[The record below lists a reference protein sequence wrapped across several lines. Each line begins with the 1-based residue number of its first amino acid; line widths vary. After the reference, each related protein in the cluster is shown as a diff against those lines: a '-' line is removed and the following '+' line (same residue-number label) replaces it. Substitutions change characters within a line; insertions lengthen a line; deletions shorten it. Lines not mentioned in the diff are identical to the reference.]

1 MKEKTTK
8 IVYWIL
14 TGLIALLF
22 ASSSLGKLFSS
33 PEALKMAEA
42 FGLSG
47 QTYMALGI
55 IELVSVILFV
65 IPRTGVLGSLLLIAY
80 MGGAIATHL
89 EHGQPIM
96 APCVIQAVLWLI
108 VIFRFPELRERLFK
122 GNA

>member
-1 MKEKTTK
+1 MKEKTKK

-22 ASSSLGKLFSS
+22 GSSSLGNLFSS

-47 QTYMALGI
+47 QTYMMLGI

-89 EHGQPIM
+89 EHGQPIV

-108 VIFRFPELRERLFK
+108 VIFRFPELRGRLFK

>member
-1 MKEKTTK
+1 MKEKIKK
-8 IVYWIL
+8 IVYWVL
-14 TGLIALLF
+14 TGLLAFLF
-22 ASSSLGKLFSS
+22 GSSSLGKLFSS

-42 FGLSG
+42 FGLTG
-47 QTYMALGI
+47 QTYMMLGI

-89 EHGQPIM
+89 EHGQPVI

>member
-1 MKEKTTK
+1 MKEKTKK

-22 ASSSLGKLFSS
+22 GSSSLGKLFSS

-42 FGLSG
+42 FGLTG
-47 QTYMALGI
+47 QTYMTLGI

-65 IPRTGVLGSLLLIAY
+65 IPRTGVLGSILLIAY

-89 EHGQPIM
+89 EHGQPII

-108 VIFRFPELRERLFK
+108 VIFRFPELKERLFK

>member
-1 MKEKTTK
+1 MKEKTKK

-22 ASSSLGKLFSS
+22 GSSSLGKLFSS

-47 QTYMALGI
+47 QTYMMLGI

-89 EHGQPIM
+89 EHGQPIV

-108 VIFRFPELRERLFK
+108 VIFRFPELRGRLFK

>member
-1 MKEKTTK
+1 MKEKTKK

-22 ASSSLGKLFSS
+22 GSSSLGKLFSS

-42 FGLSG
+42 FGLTG
-47 QTYMALGI
+47 QTYMTLGI

-108 VIFRFPELRERLFK
+108 IIFRFPELRERLFK
-122 GNA
+122 VNA